1 MALAKVTIEALT
13 QMANI
18 LRQSADD
25 ILIAKEQMDGELYS
39 IPWDDPIGLN
49 FISRYEEDF
58 KPLKNKLIPN
68 IESYIQH
75 LKNEGLII
83 TEYSGGNAG
92 GLGVGVM
99 GAASALGLGAAF
111 ASSQIISGGTTGSQ
125 GKQLKKKGVDYFLI
139 ANKNGTIT
147 WDDRRFERL
156 EKENSDFLKSEEG
169 KKWKQNADNAFSK
182 INDLSALTYGELHQV
197 VGGTL
202 GLKDDEIKFQL
213 EPKKD
218 EPNTV
223 TFGWHPRN
231 SNKAILNDTQRANM
245 PVCEQIATFA
255 HEGRH
260 VYQDMVINDDGKR
273 FNYDDELKKYVK
285 EMKDGKNNYI
295 SGSVDFE
302 KYYNNP
308 IEVDAR
314 KMEIVVGKACTDRY
328 NAIEKEKQLIENR
341 MAKPRILHSDLK

>member
-1 MALAKVTIEALT
+1 MALAKVTIEALS

-18 LRQSADD
+18 LRQSAED
-25 ILIAKEQMDGELYS
+25 ILLTKEQMDSELYS
-39 IPWDDPIGLN
+39 IPWDDPIGLS

-58 KPLKNKLIPN
+58 KPLKNKLVPN
-68 IESYIQH
+68 IESYIQYMQS
-75 LKNEGLII
+75 EGVVVS
-83 TEYSGGNAG
+83 EYSGENAG
-92 GLGVGVM
+92 GLGTGVV

-111 ASSQIISGGTTGSQ
+111 ASSQIISGGTTGFQ
-125 GKQLKKKGVDYFLI
+125 GKQQMKKGVDYFLI
-139 ANKNGTIT
+139 ANKNGTIS
-147 WDDRRFERL
+147 WDDNRFEQL

-169 KKWKQNADNAFSK
+169 KQWKKNADNAFSK

-202 GLKDDEIKFQL
+202 GLKEGEIEYQL
-213 EPKKD
+213 KKKD
-218 EPNTV
+218 RATLL
-223 TFGWHPRN
+223 GWHPQD
-231 SNKAILNDTQRANM
+231 SNKAILNDNQRANM
-245 PVCEQIATFA
+245 PVCAQIATFA

-285 EMKDGKNNYI
+285 EMREGRDNYTPA
-295 SGSVDFE
+295 SVDYE
-302 KYYNNP
+302 KYYNNA
-308 IEVDAR
+308 IEKDAR
-314 KMEIVVGKACTDRY
+314 KMEIIVGKACTDRY